1 MSTFIG
7 LKINKVEKEAKPKA
21 EKGKEKEA
29 KPKAEK
35 NN

>member
-7 LKINKVEKEAKPKA
+7 LKINKVAKEAKPKA
-21 EKGKEKEA
+21 EKKETKEA

-35 NN
+35 E

>member
-7 LKINKVEKEAKPKA
+7 LKINKVEKETKPKA
-21 EKGKEKEA
+21 EKKETKET

-35 NN
+35 E

>member
-7 LKINKVEKEAKPKA
+7 LIINKAEKEAKPKA
-21 EKGKEKEA
+21 EKKETKED

-35 NN
+35 E